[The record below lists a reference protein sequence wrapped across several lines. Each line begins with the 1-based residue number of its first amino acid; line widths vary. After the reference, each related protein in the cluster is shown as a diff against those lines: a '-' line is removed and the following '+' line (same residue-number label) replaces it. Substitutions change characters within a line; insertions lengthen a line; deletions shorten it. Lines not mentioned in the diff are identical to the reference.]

1 MRTIKRFNTRTLIA
15 GAALASAI
23 VCTAVN
29 GAAAGMSVREGAAG
43 AAAAPSAAPS
53 VAAAVQT
60 PGGGTARL
68 ADGTERRE
76 SAISRLFGAES
87 VRGGDDADEGGIINI
102 LLIGTDELLPDS
114 DDLGRGDVT
123 MLCSL
128 DRESGS
134 VKLVSFE
141 RSTAVPWQGHGDVM
155 LTNSF
160 TYGGAELTTESIR
173 RCFRVDVA
181 GYVHFD
187 FDSFSR
193 IIDALGGI
201 DVELTAAEA
210 AALTEDTYTEIW
222 FSEGMNRLDGEGAL
236 RLCRLRRIDDNWER
250 VARQRRVV
258 QAVLTRAKSLRLTQI
273 DDIAAAVLP
282 LIDTDLPARQ
292 LASLL
297 LAAPKFAGA
306 QAEQMTIPD
315 RSSIWVH
322 DGYDEDVTG
331 CDYGYESERL
341 RVFLYGE

>member
-1 MRTIKRFNTRTLIA
+1 MRSIKRFSIKRLIA

-23 VCTAVN
+23 ACTAVN
-29 GAAAGMSVREGAAG
+29 GAAAARSARES
-43 AAAAPSAAPS
+43 AAAPSAAPS
-53 VAAAVQT
+53 AAASQT
-60 PGGGTARL
+60 AGGGAARL
-68 ADGTERRE
+68 ADAAKRRE
-76 SAISRLFGAES
+76 DAISKLFGAEAAH
-87 VRGGDDADEGGIINI
+87 GGEGADEGGGIINI

-128 DRESGS
+128 DRESGG

-160 TYGGAELTTESIR
+160 TYGGAELTTDSVR
-173 RCFRVDVA
+173 NCFRVDIA

-187 FDSFSR
+187 FDSFSE

-201 DVELTAAEA
+201 DVELTAQEA
-210 AALTEDTYTEIW
+210 AALTEDTYTQIW
-222 FSEGMNRLDGEGAL
+222 FSEGMNHLDGDGAL

-250 VARQRRVV
+250 TARQRRTV

-273 DDIAAAVLP
+273 DDVAAAVLP
-282 LIDTDLPARQ
+282 HIDTDLSARQ
-292 LASLL
+292 LAALL
-297 LAAPKFAGA
+297 LAAPRFIGA
-306 QAEQMTIPD
+306 QAQQMTIPD
-315 RSSIWVH
+315 RSRIWMH
-322 DGYDEDVTG
+322 DGYDDDVTG

-341 RVFLYGE
+341 RVFLYGEG

>member
-1 MRTIKRFNTRTLIA
+1 MNIRKLIA
-15 GAALASAI
+15 AAALASAI

-29 GAAAGMSVREGAAG
+29 
-43 AAAAPSAAPS
+43 AAAARGSARHDAATPSP
-53 VAAAVQT
+53 AAAVQT
-60 PGGGTARL
+60 PGGGAARL
-68 ADGTERRE
+68 SGGTERRE
-76 SAISRLFGAES
+76 SAITKLFGAEAA
-87 VRGGDDADEGGIINI
+87 RGGEGADERGVINI

-128 DRESGS
+128 DRESGG

-160 TYGGAELTTESIR
+160 TYGGAELTTESVR
-173 RCFRVDVA
+173 NCFRVDIA

-187 FDSFSR
+187 FESFSK

-201 DVELTAAEA
+201 DVELTEEEA
-210 AALTEDTYTEIW
+210 AALTEDTYTQIW
-222 FSEGMNRLDGEGAL
+222 FSPGMNHLDGDGAL

-250 VARQRRVV
+250 VARQRRTV

-273 DDIAAAVLP
+273 DDVAAAVLP
-282 LIDTDLPARQ
+282 LIDTDLSARQ

-297 LAAPKFAGA
+297 LAAPKFVGA

-315 RSSIWVH
+315 RERIWMH
-322 DGYDEDVTG
+322 DGYDDDVTG